1 MFKHTLSIVASAMLV
16 ASLGANTLQLE
27 PISITSNAIDSDELR
42 APYAAEIYT
51 AEEIQAS
58 HATNIYDFFTLQHSL
73 IVSPNYNNPFSQQL
87 DLHGYGTGDTGYQ
100 NIVVTLNGHR
110 LNNIDMAPQL
120 LGSIPITTIERIEI
134 LKGAGSVVYGDGA
147 NAAVINIIT
156 KEGNQNQLTLMG
168 GNHHTHGE
176 SLYLSSTKETYSY
189 AFHLDHF
196 NTNGIRTID
205 AMGTTDSQKSTNGG
219 VSLTYRPNAATEL
232 YGSLDFTRND
242 SLYGGTLTLQEYNDN
257 PTQQGTSDKGF
268 GLSPSDSTNQL
279 YRSQVATLGIKR
291 ILSDE
296 YSFDMAASQEI
307 KRSDFIINPTS
318 VSPYALS
325 SDYRYQQLN
334 ANLNY
339 DTDHFSGV
347 LGAQGT
353 HGNVDY
359 SRNQISKD
367 NGAVFFTGEYR
378 LNHHLVSLGGR
389 YEKAFYHYQDAT
401 VDTKTDDALYAY
413 EAGYSYLLN
422 NQASLFAHYAHA
434 FQFADVNRIMLFDS
448 AWPYTDPVAF
458 NGFINPMQTD
468 TYTLGYTH
476 INGRS
481 KLKASL
487 YYIDLR
493 DELYYYTNNLSWIA
507 TVTSNTNIDKSHKY
521 GFDLSYLRSL
531 NDQWKIAFG
540 YNYVKAI
547 IDNEKIDGKDFSGN
561 ELPGVSNH
569 SAQTTLTYIPNT
581 HTSVSISQV
590 YRSEAYAQLD
600 FDNDFTQKQ
609 EAYYSTN
616 ISFNYT
622 KENYELFAKIN
633 NLFDQSNGIWIRDDQ
648 IYPANFQRTV
658 TAGLKFIF

>member
-1 MFKHTLSIVASAMLV
+1 MVKHALSLV
-16 ASLGANTLQLE
+16 AAATLVVSLEAEPLTLE
-27 PISITSNAIDSDELR
+27 PLTITSNAITTDELR
-42 APYAAEIYT
+42 APYATEIYT
-51 AEEIQAS
+51 SKEIEAS
-58 HATNIYDFFTLQHSL
+58 HAINIYDFFTLQNSL
-73 IVSPNYNNPFSQQL
+73 IVSPSYNNPFSQQL
-87 DLHGYGTGDTGYQ
+87 DLHGYGIGDAGYQ
-100 NIVVTLNGHR
+100 NLVVTLNGRR

-120 LGSIPITTIERIEI
+120 LGSIPISTIERIEI

-168 GNHHTHGE
+168 GNYHTHGE
-176 SLYLSSTKETYSY
+176 SLYLSSAKETFSY

-196 NTNGIRTID
+196 DTNGIRTID
-205 AMGTTDSQKSTNGG
+205 SKRTTDSQKSTNGG
-219 VSLTYRPNAATEL
+219 IALTYWPNTATEI
-232 YGSLDFTRND
+232 YGSLNFTRNN

-268 GLSPSDSTNQL
+268 GFSPSDSTNQL
-279 YRSQVATLGIKR
+279 YRSQIATLGFKH
-291 ILSDE
+291 ILSNE
-296 YSFDMAASQEI
+296 YSFDIAASQEI

-318 VSPYALS
+318 ASPYTLS

-334 ANLNY
+334 ATLNY
-339 DTDHFSGV
+339 DTDHFSGA

-353 HGNVDY
+353 YGNVDY

-367 NGAVFFTGEYR
+367 NGAVFFTGEYQMDR
-378 LNHHLVSLGGR
+378 HLISLGGR
-389 YEKAFYHYQDAT
+389 YEKAFYHYQDVT

-413 EAGYSYLLN
+413 EAGYSYFLN
-422 NQASLFAHYAHA
+422 TQESLFTHYAHA

-448 AWPYTDPVAF
+448 TWPYTDPVTF

-468 TYTLGYTH
+468 TYTFGYTH
-476 INGRS
+476 IDDRS
-481 KLKASL
+481 KLKASF

-493 DELYYYTNNLSWIA
+493 DELYYYTNDLSWIA

-531 NDQWKIAFG
+531 NEQWNITLG

-547 IDNEKIDGKDFSGN
+547 IDDEKIDGKDFSGN

-569 SAQTTLTYIPNT
+569 SAQTTLTYLPNT

-590 YRSEAYAQLD
+590 YRSKAYAQLD
-600 FDNDFTQKQ
+600 FGNDFKQKQ
-609 EAYYSTN
+609 DAYSSTN
-616 ISFNYT
+616 IGVNYT
-622 KENYELFAKIN
+622 KDNYELFAKIN